1 MTHGY
6 PIIPDIL
13 VVLFCLAWIVKWTT
27 KVKPLEEPA
36 LAKVVKTKS
45 VYPIP
50 RGRMS

>member
-13 VVLFCLAWIVKWTT
+13 VLLFCLAWIVKLTS
-27 KVKPLEEPA
+27 KPEVKPVPA
-36 LAKVVKTKS
+36 PVKKS
-45 VYPIP
+45 IYPIP